1 MGSWLQMDKIKNMS
15 LKKSF
20 FFLTLSSLIIAS
32 VLTTISYILLN
43 YIYHSIQDK
52 YLQTPLYT
60 ETITIMQN
68 NINQYSDFDKVLIN
82 IISTLQLVLPLVFF
96 IGLLL
101 LADIIFYKVKLKTPI
116 EILNKGANE
125 ISNNNLDFYLEYK
138 SNDELG
144 NLCNAFEKMRSQLN
158 KNNIKMWTMI
168 DDRKQLN
175 AAFSHD
181 LRNPLTV
188 LKGYSDYLTKY
199 IPTGKLSDKK
209 ILSTTQLMSEHIDRI
224 EYYVN
229 SMSNAQRLEDI
240 VITKTIL
247 NINDFI
253 ENLDSNISILSK
265 QTGKSFKLTN
275 KVDSINILFDE
286 NIIHRVIENI
296 ISNAFRYAKNKVS
309 ILIYLEQK
317 FLIFVIDDDG
327 VGFSEES
334 LKSALKPFYKDKTLN
349 NNNSNFGMGLYISK
363 VLCEKHG
370 GSIFIEN
377 NLIGSAKITIKFSTK
392 D

>member
-1 MGSWLQMDKIKNMS
+1 MDKIKNMS

-32 VLTTISYILLN
+32 VLTAISYILLN

-68 NINQYSDFDKVLIN
+68 NINQYSDFDKTLIN

-125 ISNNNLDFYLEYK
+125 ISNNNLDFHLEYE

-144 NLCNAFEKMRSQLN
+144 SLCNAFEKMRSQLN

-188 LKGYSDYLTKY
+188 LKGYSDYLIKY
-199 IPTGKLSDKK
+199 IPTGKLSNKK
-209 ILSTTQLMSEHIDRI
+209 ILSTTQLMSEHIHRI
-224 EYYVN
+224 EYYVD
-229 SMSNAQRLEDI
+229 SMSNAQRLEDL
-240 VITKTIL
+240 VITKSIS
-247 NINDFI
+247 NINDFV
-253 ENLDSNISILSK
+253 ENLDNNISILSK
-265 QTGKSFKLTN
+265 QAGKSFKLTN
-275 KVDSINILFDE
+275 KVDNINVLFDE

-309 ILIYLEQK
+309 ILIYLEQE
-317 FLIFVIDDDG
+317 FLTFVIEDDG
-327 VGFSEES
+327 IGFSKDS

-370 GSIFIEN
+370 GSILIEN
-377 NLIGSAKITIKFSTK
+377 NSIGGAKITAKFSTK

>member
-1 MGSWLQMDKIKNMS
+1 MDKIKNMS

-116 EILNKGANE
+116 EILNKGASE

-175 AAFSHD
+175 TAFSHD

-317 FLIFVIDDDG
+317 FLIFVIEDDG

-370 GSIFIEN
+370 GSIFVEN

>member
-1 MGSWLQMDKIKNMS
+1 MDKIKNMS

-116 EILNKGANE
+116 EILNKGASE

-175 AAFSHD
+175 TAFSHD

-275 KVDSINILFDE
+275 KVDNINILFDE

-317 FLIFVIDDDG
+317 FLIFVIEDDG

-349 NNNSNFGMGLYISK
+349 NNNSNFGIGLYISK

-370 GSIFIEN
+370 GSIFVEN

>member
-1 MGSWLQMDKIKNMS
+1 MDKIKNMS

-32 VLTTISYILLN
+32 VLTAISYILLN

-68 NINQYSDFDKVLIN
+68 NINQYSDFDKTLIN

-125 ISNNNLDFYLEYK
+125 ISNNNLDFHLEYE

-144 NLCNAFEKMRSQLN
+144 SLCNAFEKMRSQLN

-188 LKGYSDYLTKY
+188 LKGYSDYLIKY
-199 IPTGKLSDKK
+199 IPTGKLSNKK
-209 ILSTTQLMSEHIDRI
+209 ILSTTQLMSEHIHRI
-224 EYYVN
+224 EYYVD
-229 SMSNAQRLEDI
+229 SMSNAQRLEDL
-240 VITKTIL
+240 VITKSIS
-247 NINDFI
+247 NINDFV
-253 ENLDSNISILSK
+253 ENLDNNISILSK
-265 QTGKSFKLTN
+265 QAGKSFKLTN
-275 KVDSINILFDE
+275 KVDNINVLFDE

-309 ILIYLEQK
+309 ILIYLEQE
-317 FLIFVIDDDG
+317 FLTFVIEDDG
-327 VGFSEES
+327 IGFSKDS

-370 GSIFIEN
+370 GSILIEN
-377 NLIGSAKITIKFSTK
+377 NSIGRAKITAKFSTK